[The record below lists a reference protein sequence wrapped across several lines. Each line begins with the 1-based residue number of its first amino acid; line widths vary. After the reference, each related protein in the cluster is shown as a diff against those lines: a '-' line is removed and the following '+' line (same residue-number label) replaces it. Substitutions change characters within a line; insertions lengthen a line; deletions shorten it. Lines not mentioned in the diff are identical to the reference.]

1 LFVKIIITEEQS
13 LYLRRRNKE
22 IYDLV
27 KYAIEYV
34 DATEYNYPDYLEEI
48 AWQVFGRM
56 SSDDRKEQNI
66 KDILEYVRENYGEEI
81 KSYHTKAN
89 R

>member
-1 LFVKIIITEEQS
+1 MKIIITEEQS

-27 KYAIEYV
+27 EYAIEYI

-56 SSDDRKEQNI
+56 ASDDRKEQNI

-81 KSYHTKAN
+81 KFHHTKAN

>member
-1 LFVKIIITEEQS
+1 MKIIITEEQS

-27 KYAIEYV
+27 EYAIEYI
-34 DATEYNYPDYLEEI
+34 DATEYNHPDYLEEI

-56 SSDDRKEQNI
+56 ASDDRKEQNI

-81 KSYHTKAN
+81 KFHYTKAN